1 MPEHGQGTRR
11 EDGSVPEAMMSA
23 AELKAEANA
32 RREEEAAAQ
41 AIRTCQDPNLLMFL
55 EGLGTDAVAFA
66 LDVSI
71 EAPLIRC

>member
-11 EDGSVPEAMMSA
+11 KDGSVPEAMMSA
-23 AELKAEANA
+23 AELKAEATV

-55 EGLGTDAVAFA
+55 EAVGTDAVEFA

-71 EAPLIRC
+71 